1 MSVQS
6 EGIPGIN
13 NSDDYTITMPIN
25 TKGGKGCKK
34 GKNANN
40 DFEPE
45 MVICNEDDSQMYGR
59 VMASLG
65 SRRFKVFCNDN
76 KERICKVCGAMRKSD
91 WIEKGA
97 LVLIGLRN
105 LSMVLNDSD
114 KDKKGA
120 DVGDIIGLI
129 DTRLYGKMKKIEGIN
144 PLLFTDVE
152 NMDKGTIKKRID
164 TKNVEDDDMFE
175 REGEKSDDDEGEG
188 DEEERPLTVEERAT
202 KKRKEEM
209 EIKDKRNAKYK
220 EDEVNIDD
228 I

>member
-1 MSVQS
+1 
-6 EGIPGIN
+6 
-13 NSDDYTITMPIN
+13 MPIN

-91 WIEKGA
+91 WVEKGA

-114 KDKKGA
+114 KGKQGA

-152 NMDKGTIKKRID
+152 NMDKGTIKRRID

-175 REGEKSDDDEGEG
+175 REGERSEEEEEEGEG
-188 DEEERPLTVEERAT
+188 DAGLTAEERAT
-202 KKRKEEM
+202 KKKKTEM
-209 EIKDKRNAKYK
+209 DIKDKRNTKYK
-220 EDEVNIDD
+220 EEELNIDD